1 VTVYLYMKEQFVP
14 YGVAKDL
21 KSKGYNEPCFAVY
34 GYNMSEYES
43 DSARERLVQIQE
55 ISLTEESN
63 LEFEDLRN
71 SNIGEDISAPLL
83 QEAIDWFEAKGIMIE
98 VKIDQTTYPKYCFF
112 ITKYIDPWGW
122 EPHQPSE
129 WFLYLSRREATVEA
143 IKEAAKLI

>member
-1 VTVYLYMKEQFVP
+1 MKEQFVP

>member
-1 VTVYLYMKEQFVP
+1 MTVYLYMKEQFVP

>member
-1 VTVYLYMKEQFVP
+1 MREEQFVP
-14 YGVAKDL
+14 YEVAKDL
-21 KSKGYNEPCFAVY
+21 KAKGYNEPCFAVY

-43 DSARERLVQIQE
+43 ASARERLVQIQE

-122 EPHQPSE
+122 EPHQPKE
-129 WFLYLSRREATVEA
+129 WFLYLTRREATIEA
-143 IKEAAKLI
+143 IKEANKLI

>member
-1 VTVYLYMKEQFVP
+1 MREEQFVP
-14 YGVAKDL
+14 YEVAKDL
-21 KSKGYNEPCFAVY
+21 KDKGYNEPCFAVY

-43 DSARERLVQIQE
+43 ASARERLVQIQE

-83 QEAIDWFEAKGIMIE
+83 QEVIDWFEAKGIMIE

-122 EPHQPSE
+122 EPHQPKE
-129 WFLYLSRREATVEA
+129 RFLYLTRREATIEA
-143 IKEAAKLI
+143 IKEANKLI

>member
-1 VTVYLYMKEQFVP
+1 MTVYLYMKEQFVP

-55 ISLTEESN
+55 ISLTEEPN